1 MLLGIT
7 HKVAAADHADPA
19 GANARSVRVELQ
31 ADCFAGLWAHS
42 AYNRGEL
49 TRDDFA
55 EALQAAAVVGDDFLQ
70 RDAAG
75 TVNPESFTHGTSA
88 QRQHWLTT
96 GFEQGEPGACDTF
109 AAA

>member
-1 MLLGIT
+1 LQVLLGIT

-42 AYNRGEL
+42 AYDRGEL

-55 EALQAAAVVGDDFLQ
+55 EALQAAAVPREGY
-70 RDAAG
+70 
-75 TVNPESFTHGTSA
+75 
-88 QRQHWLTT
+88 
-96 GFEQGEPGACDTF
+96 
-109 AAA
+109 AAALASTAA